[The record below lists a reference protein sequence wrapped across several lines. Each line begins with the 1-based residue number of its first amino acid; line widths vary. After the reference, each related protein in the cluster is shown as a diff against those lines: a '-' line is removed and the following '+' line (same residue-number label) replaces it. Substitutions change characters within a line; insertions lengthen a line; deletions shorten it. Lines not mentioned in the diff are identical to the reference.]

1 MNYPLIAS
9 AASLMTATAAATE
22 TIPTP
27 SQLASYGLTLPQF
40 EQIKA
45 SESPYDFSHPTSQD
59 QLWID
64 AAAYAYETSTSHA
77 ADNAGGGPLVTS
89 LSYMPYIVCN
99 TQPNLSGQERIQ
111 MITAVFDNTTE
122 VTTSD
127 YYNINTAAANGVDGT
142 CILMRAYNDTMGL
155 VYGQHENV
163 ESWLRISPLHQ
174 SMKMNNATVDIVKK
188 RFENI
193 ESGDYIL
200 PSPSS
205 DWFRYVNV
213 LGSQSLLCP
222 GVKDFGGVEVT
233 DEDIS
238 KAVKEFIVRDN
249 GQNVKE
255 ASFFHQRV
263 NVDGGDTAADA
274 ADDASSSSITTDRME
289 MWASII
295 NNVDNMTLPN
305 GTNYCRE
312 IVITNNF
319 LFVMDSFDTLNVY
332 AKFSTDELLTLANA
346 NDLMLK
352 DLEECVLY
360 MIMGLALN
368 PMICWVEPKNQVRV
382 ICPDGSLDLKTC
394 PEPEGGGG
402 SSSFSVY
409 GRRRLGGSVVVSV
422 LSMAVSLWSFFVST

>member
-9 AASLMTATAAATE
+9 AASLMAATAAATE

-45 SESPYDFSHPTSQD
+45 SESPYDFSHPTMQD

-77 ADNAGGGPLVTS
+77 ADVGPLTS

-238 KAVKEFIVRDN
+238 AAVKEFIVGEN
-249 GQNVKE
+249 GQNVKD

-263 NVDGGDTAADA
+263 NVDGNTDVD

-312 IVITNNF
+312 IVIANNF
-319 LFVMDSFDTLNVY
+319 LFVMDSFDTLDVY

-382 ICPDGSLDLKTC
+382 VCPDGSLDLKTC
-394 PEPEGGGG
+394 PEPEDGGG
-402 SSSFSVY
+402 SSS
-409 GRRRLGGSVVVSV
+409 GRLGSSNVVSV
-422 LSMAVSLWSFFVST
+422 LSIAVSLWSFFVST